1 MCYEERVLYRLISGL
16 HASINIHIAQKFFPP
31 SKRLGRTKWM
41 PNPAL
46 FKKHFSSHP
55 ERLMNV
61 HFAFVVLLRA
71 LVKAKPVLYDFE
83 YVNAVE
89 PKNLEPDEAVSAQ
102 LPSQSKERTSMLMR
116 RLLDSDI
123 LDSCSDVFSAFDESL
138 LFSEG
143 DSPSTSVA
151 LKTSFKGVFQN
162 VSSLLDCVTC
172 QKCKLHGKVALMG
185 MGTALK
191 ILLALIFPISVGTH
205 SNQVVALVN
214 SIGKFS
220 SSISAIDKLERQSWR
235 KATLP
240 AFNNRKVYP
249 KKASSRAS

>member
-1 MCYEERVLYRLISGL
+1 MWAAIYSENCFSQFAAQRHVLKNVCSTVSSLAC
-16 HASINIHIAQKFFPP
+16 ASINIHIAQKFFPP
-31 SKRLGRTKWM
+31 SKRLERTKWM

-123 LDSCSDVFSAFDESL
+123 LDSCPDVFSAFT
-138 LFSEG
+138 
-143 DSPSTSVA
+143 SPCCFRRATR
-151 LKTSFKGVFQN
+151 
-162 VSSLLDCVTC
+162 
-172 QKCKLHGKVALMG
+172 
-185 MGTALK
+185 
-191 ILLALIFPISVGTH
+191 
-205 SNQVVALVN
+205 
-214 SIGKFS
+214 
-220 SSISAIDKLERQSWR
+220 RQHQWH
-235 KATLP
+235 
-240 AFNNRKVYP
+240 
-249 KKASSRAS
+249 